1 MDSISSPAAMI
12 RSFFIAFFR
21 FCWTFILWMHRCAVF
36 HKSGRNFPGEFVLRT
51 KDGKIFFTGQP
62 PRFSPA
68 AGEGSGAGREIGK
81 IGKNFPYIVKS
92 ASVWCGNFAL
102 SKRGTEKGTAGRDV
116 RVSGPG
122 VAAGTGTAGR

>member
-1 MDSISSPAAMI
+1 MI

-92 ASVWCGNFAL
+92 ASV
-102 SKRGTEKGTAGRDV
+102 
-116 RVSGPG
+116 
-122 VAAGTGTAGR
+122 